1 MVATAGV
8 SDYEWWKYFIVPF
21 MSGAVGWGTNVLA
34 LHMTFYPLEFFGINL
49 FRPKGQPWGFFGW
62 QGIVPTK
69 VEKMAGVTFDLMT
82 TKLIDI
88 GEMFN
93 KLDPNIFADVM
104 KDGLLL
110 IVDSTIDEIARKHMP
125 TVWDALPH
133 DVKNG
138 IIVSAAEECPEF
150 LAGFMIDMQKHIFDV
165 WDAKAMSIQTCVDNK
180 SLFNEMFLECGEKEF
195 AFIRISGFYFGFL
208 FGCVQMAIL
217 FFFTKSWFMPIC
229 GFIVGWFTNY
239 LALKVIFRP
248 LVPVKIGPFTIH
260 GLFFTRQ
267 NEVSETFA
275 RVITA
280 EILHTSAIWNDI
292 LHGKKQKFF
301 HAILRM
307 HSILFTDKLV
317 GGFKTI
323 AVAAMGTDQFC
334 IMKEDIA
341 TKIIEKLPDSIDQSF
356 KYTTQALDIENTMRD
371 KLKELSC
378 AEFEAVLHPAFEED
392 EITLIFLGGVLGSL
406 VGVAQMYIFS
416 N

>member
-93 KLDPNIFADVM
+93 KLDPKIFADVM

-165 WDAKAMSIQTCVDNK
+165 WDAKAMSIQTCVNNK
-180 SLFNEMFLECGEKEF
+180 SVFNEMFLECGEKEF
-195 AFIRISGFYFGFL
+195 AFIRLSGFYFGFL
-208 FGCVQMAIL
+208 FGCVQMGIL

-248 LVPVKIGPFTIH
+248 LVPKKIGPFTIH

-292 LHGKKQKFF
+292 LHGKKKKFF
-301 HAILRM
+301 YAILRM
-307 HSILFTDKLV
+307 HSILFTEKLV
-317 GGFKTI
+317 GGFRTI
-323 AVAAMGTDQFC
+323 ALAAMGTDQFC

-341 TKIIEKLPDSIDQSF
+341 TKIIEKLPDTIDQSF
-356 KYTTQALDIENTMRD
+356 KYTTQALDIENTMRN

-392 EITLIFLGGVLGSL
+392 ELTLIILGGVLGSL
-406 VGVAQMYIFS
+406 VGVAQMYIM